1 LGDIIFCARYYHA
14 VRLAILSVVLFL
26 SGISALI
33 FESHWLL
40 AGNAL
45 AAVAIDQ

>member
-1 LGDIIFCARYYHA
+1 VLTRYDRA
-14 VRLAILSVVLFL
+14 VRLAILSVALFL

-33 FESHWLL
+33 FERLFLL
-40 AGNAL
+40 SANAL